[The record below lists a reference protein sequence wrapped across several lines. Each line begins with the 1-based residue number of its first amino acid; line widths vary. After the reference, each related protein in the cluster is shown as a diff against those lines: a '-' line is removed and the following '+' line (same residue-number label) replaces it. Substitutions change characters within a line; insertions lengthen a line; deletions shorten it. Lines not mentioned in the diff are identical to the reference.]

1 MRSSVADAFAL
12 SRQAYA
18 SPEVRFLS
26 EKQHGV
32 FILAVFT
39 SAFSRERPGVPEA
52 EFHEYVDHSL
62 DVLRDRGE
70 SGLPNSTGRSLCLS
84 WMQDGWLDK
93 DVGLDGRPIYRPSPA
108 AQTVLDWL
116 ASQSR
121 RRMVSAPRV
130 NRIFDTVAE
139 LAVLADPDRDALI
152 REKRARAEQLL
163 REVAELEAGAD
174 LPQGTEDEL
183 VQLASVVA
191 ESMGEIPSDFRRV
204 GQQFRAAQRRIRE
217 HMLTGSTTA
226 GEVMSSVTTAARQ
239 ITNDTVEGRA
249 FMGVADLIR
258 DDATIGTLRSNVAR
272 IMASPVAEL
281 FTETERVMFAN
292 IASAFVSNV
301 DLVLQGPRA
310 LSQLVAGRLASHV
323 TAPGDRGGLEE
334 SIRAARTALLAH
346 GGAIPEEGLPTLGP
360 LRVRGSSLRLH
371 DPRPIDAPRPL
382 ADAPASTAE
391 PLTVEYLRRWGGPH
405 GQAVADHIVGVL
417 AGGRDRVTLA
427 EAWEAAP
434 ADLRR
439 SVELL
444 GYFGHANRDRS
455 GPAGFDVITVIE
467 GEATRSFRVPRV
479 WFVLDNE
486 GSSDG
491 EQLGR

>member
-1 MRSSVADAFAL
+1 MRSTVADAYAL
-12 SRQAYA
+12 ARQAYS

-39 SAFSRERPGVPEA
+39 SAFTRDHPVVPEA
-52 EFHEYVDHSL
+52 DFHEFVDQAVA
-62 DVLRDRGE
+62 VLRDRGE
-70 SGLPNSTGRSLCLS
+70 TDVPGASGRSLCLS

-93 DVGLDGRPIYRPSPA
+93 DLDADSRPLYRPSTA
-108 AQTVLDWL
+108 TQTVLDWL

-139 LAVLADPDRDALI
+139 LAVLADPDRETLI
-152 REKRARAEQLL
+152 REKRATAERLL
-163 REVAELEAGAD
+163 AEAADLEAGGV
-174 LPQGTEDEL
+174 LPHGTEDEL
-183 VQLASVVA
+183 VQLASLVA
-191 ESMGEIPSDFRRV
+191 EAMGDIPSDFRRV

-217 HMLTGSTTA
+217 QMVTGDTSV
-226 GEVMSSVTTAARQ
+226 GEVMSSVTSTARQ
-239 ITNDTVEGRA
+239 ITTDTPEGRA
-249 FMGVADLIR
+249 FMGVAHLIR
-258 DDATIGTLRSNVAR
+258 DDVTIGTLRANVAR
-272 IMASPVAEL
+272 IMASPVAAL

-323 TAPGDRGGLEE
+323 NAGGEQGGVDAA
-334 SIRAARTALLAH
+334 IRAARAALLAH
-346 GGAIPEEGLPTLGP
+346 RGPLPEDAFPALGP
-360 LRVRGSSLRLH
+360 LKVSGSSVRLH
-371 DPRPIDAPRPL
+371 DPRPVDAPQPL
-382 ADAPASTAE
+382 AEVPTSTAE

-405 GQAVADHIVGVL
+405 GRAVAEHVAGLL
-417 AGGRDRVTLA
+417 AGGAEGVTVA
-427 EAWEAAP
+427 QAWEVAP

-444 GYFGHANRDRS
+444 PYFALDRRD
-455 GPAGFDVITVIE
+455 GTPAAWDVITVVE
-467 GEATRSFRVPRV
+467 GEGTRVFRVPRI
-479 WFVLDNE
+479 WFVTEE
-486 GSSDG
+486 G
-491 EQLGR
+491 ETE